1 MTATTETRGK
11 AQSAASTAADEGKR
25 VGQVTGEEVKN
36 VAGEA
41 AAQVRNL
48 ADEARAQVEE
58 QSRSQRDRLVSTL
71 STFGDDLDS
80 MSREGAGTSG
90 LAADVVRTVS
100 NGARQLSSTI
110 EGREPQELLGEV
122 RSFARRRPGTFL
134 LGSLAVGVLAGR
146 LLRGAKDSGNTSG
159 MQQGTGAGPAYDP
172 LQADV
177 AAPSTITVVDEPIA
191 PAGVTTAGGA
201 GMGSGLADDEPGVH
215 RGTP

>member
-1 MTATTETRGK
+1 MTTTSETRSK
-11 AQSAASTAADEGKR
+11 AQSAASTAADESRR

-48 ADEARAQVEE
+48 ADEARAQVQE

-80 MSREGAGTSG
+80 MSREGSGTSG
-90 LAADVVRTVS
+90 LAADVVRMAS
-100 NGARQLSSTI
+100 DRARQLSSRI
-110 EGREPQELLGEV
+110 EGREPQELLEEV

-134 LGSLAVGVLAGR
+134 LGSLAAGVLAGR
-146 LLRGAKDSGNTSG
+146 LLRGAKEAGDTSG
-159 MQQGTGAGPAYDP
+159 VQQADGPAYDP
-172 LQADV
+172 LQAGV
-177 AAPSTITVVDEPIA
+177 VAPSTVTVVDEPIA
-191 PAGVTTAGGA
+191 PTMGTTPAGDGSS
-201 GMGSGLADDEPGVH
+201 SGLVGDTEPGVH